1 MKYID
6 WSNKTFLIAE
16 DEEINYLFLEEA
28 LKHTSV
34 KILRACNGEEAV
46 LFFKSNAIDLVLMDI
61 KMPKK
66 NGYDAKTAIK
76 EINSTVPI
84 IAQTAYALSGEK
96 EKILSSG
103 FDDYIAKPIK
113 QANLLEVIMR
123 NI

>member
-46 LFFKSNAIDLVLMDI
+46 LLFKSNAIDLVLMDI